1 MINEESL
8 VFTEGNT
15 VFFFCDVDEDSVR
28 DLCVALQKLSLK
40 YETIR
45 IAIQSS
51 GGDLY
56 PGLAA
61 MDFIRNLKRNVET
74 IVYGYCASAATF
86 LLLGGTKRIMG
97 KNAWMLIHQ
106 MSSECGG
113 TYQDLKA
120 DMKTNK
126 KLMKQFREIYT
137 EYSNLTPEQLDE
149 FMQRDITLSAKKCL
163 KYGIIHEVI

>member
-1 MINEESL
+1 MSNEESL

-45 IAIQSS
+45 IAIQSN

-61 MDFIRNLKRNVET
+61 MDFIRTLHRNVET
-74 IVYGYCASAATF
+74 IVYGFCASAATF
-86 LLLGGTKRIMG
+86 ILLGGTKRIMG

-106 MSSECGG
+106 MSSEHGG

-120 DMKTNK
+120 DMKTN
-126 KLMKQFREIYT
+126 
-137 EYSNLTPEQLDE
+137 
-149 FMQRDITLSAKKCL
+149 
-163 KYGIIHEVI
+163 